1 MTRHP
6 GPRSRAALS
15 VGGIDGSRSVVTPNS
30 PGSVDADAGDASK
43 VTPHTPDPE
52 LIRVRRPGDD
62 SGGGTAGAGSGGGPG
77 GPGRGG
83 TRRGGG
89 SGGGGDRVDDGAGG
103 VGGIR
108 IKILASYLALLVLS
122 GILSAVAIREVL
134 AISLDSRVRDALGQE
149 VRELDRL
156 LVNGVDIRTGERF
169 TGPEA
174 AFDTFLSRNVPSNDE
189 ALLVFVDGRLYAS
202 ALSRFPL
209 ARVPD
214 EAVERF
220 AVASAATGP
229 GIRAEGEF
237 DTELGVAYY
246 RSLGV
251 QIGDREG
258 LFVVAILPVE
268 EREQITTLQLTG
280 TAAVLAA
287 LLLAA
292 VASWL
297 VVNRTLVPVRQLTNT
312 ARQISESDLT
322 GRIEVRGGEEAAE
335 MARTFNSMLDRLEVI
350 VRTER
355 DFVRDASHELRV
367 PLTVCLGNLELLGE
381 GLPSDEAGRNR
392 VIALAIDEVERMSRI
407 VEDLRLLADSPHSDF
422 LQPERIELAGF
433 TAELAGKARALASR
447 EWEVDAVGDSALY
460 ADRHRLTEAVMNL
473 VDNAVQ
479 HTVVGDRIAIGT
491 AIDGDEVRI
500 WVRDTGVGVPVADQA
515 RIFDRFCRGSF
526 ATRRYR
532 GSGLG
537 LAIVRAVAEAHG
549 GRVELASMPGT
560 GATFTIVMPG

>member
-1 MTRHP
+1 MTGHP
-6 GPRSRAALS
+6 GPRSRATLS
-15 VGGIDGSRSVVTPNS
+15 VRKIDGVRSVVTTKS
-30 PGSVDADAGDASK
+30 P
-43 VTPHTPDPE
+43 
-52 LIRVRRPGDD
+52 VRRDLEDD
-62 SGGGTAGAGSGGGPG
+62 EGPSGSPASAEAEPTRASQRGA
-77 GPGRGG
+77 
-83 TRRGGG
+83 
-89 SGGGGDRVDDGAGG
+89 ANG

-108 IKILASYLALLVLS
+108 LKILASYLALLVLS
-122 GILSAVAIREVL
+122 GVLSALAIREVL
-134 AISLDSRVRDALGQE
+134 AISLDTRVRDALGQE
-149 VRELDRL
+149 VREFDRL
-156 LVNGVDIRTGERF
+156 LVNGVDVRTGEKF
-169 TGPEA
+169 TDPEA
-174 AFDTFLSRNVPSNDE
+174 AFDTFLTRNVPSNDE

-214 EAVERF
+214 DVVERF
-220 AVASAATGP
+220 AGISGESGGP
-229 GIRAEGEF
+229 AEGRF

-251 QIGDREG
+251 RINDGEG
-258 LFVVAILPVE
+258 LFVVAILPVD
-268 EREQITTLQLTG
+268 EREQIATLQLTG

-292 VASWL
+292 VASWV

-322 GRIEVRGGEEAAE
+322 GRIEVRGGDEAAE

-381 GLPSDEAGRNR
+381 GLPTDEAGRRR
-392 VIALAIDEVERMSRI
+392 VIALAVDEVERMSRI
-407 VEDLRLLADSPHSDF
+407 VEDLRLLADAQHSDF
-422 LQPERIELAGF
+422 LQPERVELAAF
-433 TAELAGKARALASR
+433 TAELAGKARALAAR
-447 EWEVDAVGDSALY
+447 EWEVDAVGDATVV
-460 ADRHRLTEAVMNL
+460 ADRHRLTEAVMSL
-473 VDNAVQ
+473 ADNAVQ
-479 HTVVGDRIAIGT
+479 HTVAGDRIAIGT
-491 AIDGDEVRI
+491 SVDDDRVRI

-560 GATFTIVMPG
+560 GATFTIVLTAERT